1 MPYEFAAPQLL
12 WLLLLVPALGWWE
25 WRKSRHKP
33 TGLRF
38 GNLRAVR
45 SAPQTLRTRLRWLP
59 ATLRMGALALGV
71 LALARPQE
79 LDTTRERN
87 AEGIDIMLVLDTSTS
102 MRAED
107 LRPNRFTA
115 AKQVAA
121 EFVRSRTSDRMGLVV
136 FAAKAYTQTP
146 LTLDYSFLLRMLSEV
161 HIGMIEDGTAI
172 GTALAM
178 ATARLEES
186 KAQSKVA
193 IVLTDGQNNRGEVDP
208 RTAAEV
214 AQTVGVRVYTI
225 GVGRAEDGGSNG
237 GSSPFF
243 GPPSSGAIDEE
254 MLTEVAQQ
262 TGGRYFRAESKGS
275 LRTIYQDISQLEK
288 TEIDERIYTD
298 RTERYGLFL
307 WPALG
312 LVLLEVTLTSTVLRR
327 FP

>member
-1 MPYEFAAPQLL
+1 MSSFEFAAPTLL
-12 WLLLLVPALGWWE
+12 WLLLLVPLLGWWE
-25 WRKSRHKP
+25 WYKSQHKP

-38 GNLRAVR
+38 GSLLAVR
-45 SAPQTLRTRLRWLP
+45 EAPQTLRTRLRWFP
-59 ATLRMGALALGV
+59 TALRMGALALGI

-79 LDTTRERN
+79 LDATRERT
-87 AEGIDIMLVLDTSTS
+87 AEGIDIMIVLDTSTS

-107 LRPNRFTA
+107 FRPNRFVA

-121 EFVRSRTSDRMGLVV
+121 EFVRSRTSDRVGLIV

-146 LTLDYSFLLRMLSEV
+146 LTLDYSFFLRMLDEV

-172 GTALAM
+172 GTAVAM

-186 KAQSKVA
+186 TASSKVA

-214 AQTVGVRVYTI
+214 AETVGVRVYTI
-225 GVGRAEDGGSNG
+225 GVGREEEDNRR
-237 GSSPFF
+237 SSPFF
-243 GPPSSGAIDEE
+243 GPPSGAAIDEE
-254 MLTEVAQQ
+254 MLTQVARQ
-262 TGGRYFRAESKGS
+262 TGGRYFRAESKEG
-275 LRTIYQDISQLEK
+275 LRTIYDEIGELEK

-312 LVLLEVTLTSTVLRR
+312 LVLLEVALTSTVLRR

>member
-1 MPYEFAAPQLL
+1 MSFEFAAPQLL
-12 WLLLLVPALGWWE
+12 WLLLLVPLLGWWE
-25 WRKSRHKP
+25 WRKSRRKP

-38 GNLRAVR
+38 GSLRAVQE
-45 SAPQTLRTRLRWLP
+45 APQTLRTRLRWLP
-59 ATLRMGALALGV
+59 PALRMGALALGL

-79 LDTTRERN
+79 LDTTRERS

-107 LRPNRFTA
+107 FQPNRFVA

-121 EFVRSRTSDRMGLVV
+121 EFVRTRTSDRVGLIV

-146 LTLDYSFLLRMLSEV
+146 LTLDYSFFLRMLGEV

-172 GTALAM
+172 GTAVAM

-186 KAQSKVA
+186 AASSKVA

-214 AQTVGVRVYTI
+214 AETVGVRVYTI
-225 GVGRAEDGGSNG
+225 GVGREEDSPGRA
-237 GSSPFF
+237 SPFF
-243 GPPSSGAIDEE
+243 GPPSGAAIDEE
-254 MLTEVAQQ
+254 MLTQVAEQ
-262 TGGRYFRAESKGS
+262 TGGRYFRAQSKEG
-275 LRTIYQDISQLEK
+275 LRTIYDEIGELEK

-312 LVLLEVTLTSTVLRR
+312 LVLLEVALTSTALRR

>member
-1 MPYEFAAPQLL
+1 MSYEFATPELL

-25 WRKSRHKP
+25 WRKSRSKP

-38 GNLRAVR
+38 GSLRAVR
-45 SAPQTLRTRLRWLP
+45 SAPSTLRTRLRWLP
-59 ATLRMGALALGV
+59 AALRMGALALGV

-79 LDTTRERN
+79 LDSTRERS

-107 LRPNRFTA
+107 FRPNRFTA

-121 EFVRSRTSDRMGLVV
+121 KFVRSRTSDRVGLVV
-136 FAAKAYTQTP
+136 FAAQAYTQTP
-146 LTLDYSFLLRMLSEV
+146 LTLDYSFFLRMLREV

-178 ATARLEES
+178 AAARLEKSE
-186 KAQSKVA
+186 ADSKVA

-214 AQTVGVRVYTI
+214 AQTVGVRVYTV
-225 GVGRAEDGGSNG
+225 GVGRKEDRAQQNT
-237 GSSPFF
+237 SPFL
-243 GPPSSGAIDEE
+243 GPPSSAAINEE
-254 MLTEVAQQ
+254 MLTQVAEQ
-262 TGGRYFRAESKGS
+262 TGGRYFRAESKEG
-275 LRTIYQDISQLEK
+275 LRAVYSDISDLEK
-288 TEIDERIYTD
+288 TEIDERVYTD

-312 LVLLEVTLTSTVLRR
+312 LVLLEVTLTSTALRR

>member
-1 MPYEFAAPQLL
+1 MSYEFAAPQLL

-25 WRKSRHKP
+25 WRKSRRKP

-38 GNLRAVR
+38 GSLQAVR

-59 ATLRMGALALGV
+59 PALRMGALALGV

-79 LDTTRERN
+79 LDTTRERS

-121 EFVRSRTSDRMGLVV
+121 EFVRSRTSDRVGLVV

-146 LTLDYSFLLRMLSEV
+146 LTLDYSFFLRMLGEV

-208 RTAAEV
+208 RTAAAV
-214 AQTVGVRVYTI
+214 AQTTGVRVYTI
-225 GVGRAEDGGSNG
+225 GVGRKEDNG
-237 GSSPFF
+237 QQRSSPFF
-243 GPPSSGAIDEE
+243 GPPSGAAIDEE
-254 MLTEVAQQ
+254 MLTEIAQQ
-262 TGGRYFRAESKGS
+262 TGGRYFRAESKEG
-275 LRTIYQDISQLEK
+275 LRTIYEEIGELEK
-288 TEIDERIYTD
+288 TEIDERVYTD